1 MTTKEARKILKRWLS
16 LGSDGLR
23 GLTDED
29 ERLGYI
35 DSWFNRDDKEAFELA
50 INALEVIDQLKWE
63 RDMLQKQL
71 EKIKEGKDEDR
82 NSNRKQNGI

>member
-1 MTTKEARKILKRWLS
+1 MTTKEARKILKRWLK
-16 LGSDGLR
+16 LGTDGLR

-50 INALEVIDQLKWE
+50 INALGVIDQLKWE

-71 EKIKEGKDEDR
+71 EKINEKGDKSG
-82 NSNRKQNGI
+82 NNN

>member
-1 MTTKEARKILKRWLS
+1 MTTKEARKILKRWLK
-16 LGSDGLR
+16 LGVDGLR

-35 DSWFNRDDKEAFELA
+35 DSWFNKDDKEAFELA
-50 INALEVIDQLKWE
+50 INVLGIIDQLKWE

-71 EKIKEGKDEDR
+71 EKNK
-82 NSNRKQNGI
+82 

>member
-1 MTTKEARKILKRWLS
+1 MTTKEARKILKRWLK
-16 LGSDGLR
+16 LGTDGLR

-50 INALEVIDQLKWE
+50 INALGVIDQLKWE

-71 EKIKEGKDEDR
+71 EKINEKGDK
-82 NSNRKQNGI
+82 NGNNN

>member
-16 LGSDGLR
+16 LGNDGLR

-29 ERLGYI
+29 GRLGYI

-50 INALEVIDQLKWE
+50 INALGVIDQLKWE

-71 EKIKEGKDEDR
+71 EKINEKGDKSG
-82 NSNRKQNGI
+82 NNN

>member
-1 MTTKEARKILKRWLS
+1 MTTKEAREILKRWLK
-16 LGSDGLR
+16 LGDDGLR
-23 GLTDED
+23 GLTEED

-50 INALEVIDQLKWE
+50 INALGVIDQLKWE

-71 EKIKEGKDEDR
+71 EGIKERVIK
-82 NSNRKQNGI
+82 

>member
-1 MTTKEARKILKRWLS
+1 MTTKEARKILKTWLT
-16 LGSDGLR
+16 LGTDGLR

-50 INALEVIDQLKWE
+50 INALGVIDQLKWE

-71 EKIKEGKDEDR
+71 EKINEKGE
-82 NSNRKQNGI
+82 

>member
-23 GLTDED
+23 GLTVED
-29 ERLGYI
+29 ERMGYI

-50 INALEVIDQLKWE
+50 INALGVIDQLKWE

-82 NSNRKQNGI
+82 DSN

>member
-35 DSWFNRDDKEAFELA
+35 NSWFNRDDKEAFELA
-50 INALEVIDQLKWE
+50 INALGVIDQLKWE

-82 NSNRKQNGI
+82 SSNRKQNGI